1 MPCAR
6 CAVTIAGM
14 ADAETIVLALIKRMV
29 ETGALDM
36 DDINS
41 IADELAAED
50 ADSAHQVR
58 MSALE
63 AMIGE
68 LESNADYQ
76 ANVRRKSIRLVDA
89 DGGNS
94 EG

>member
-1 MPCAR
+1 
-6 CAVTIAGM
+6 M
-14 ADAETIVLALIKRMV
+14 ADAEAIVLALIKRMV

-41 IADELAAED
+41 IADELAAGD

-58 MSALE
+58 MSGLE
-63 AMIGE
+63 AMMGE
-68 LESNADYQ
+68 PDSRADYQ
-76 ANVRRKSIRLVDA
+76 ASVRRKSIRLVEA

-94 EG
+94 ED